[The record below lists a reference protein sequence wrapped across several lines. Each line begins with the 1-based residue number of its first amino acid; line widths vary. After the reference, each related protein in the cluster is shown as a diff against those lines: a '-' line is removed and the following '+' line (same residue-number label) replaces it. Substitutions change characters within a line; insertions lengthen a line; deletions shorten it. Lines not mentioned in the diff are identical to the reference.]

1 MDDPPTL
8 GISSERIYT
17 QIYILNYVLLPWSI
31 NRILAY
37 RSNFSLNSQL
47 PMVVIEDKIKS
58 FNFHN
63 SCRSYV

>member
-31 NRILAY
+31 DRILDY

-47 PMVVIEDKIKS
+47 PMVVIEDKVKS
-58 FNFHN
+58 FNFHSN
-63 SCRSYV
+63 CGSYV